1 MADRFQ
7 ITYQIQADSIE
18 RAKEIAESIRVEQT
32 VEMPV
37 ETLPPRGVSSLGEI
51 KELTPCESTDSW
63 NLKISYPQSVTGDD
77 LTQSLNTLFGNISLY
92 PGIRIVDADDSFFDP
107 RFKGPSFGLS
117 GLRKLLN
124 HDEHLPLSCT
134 ALKPVGLTPD
144 ELADLA
150 QQFTRGGI
158 NIIKDDHGIANQ
170 DSAPFKERVS
180 ACSKAVREGEQFT
193 GKKTLYF
200 PNITTSPSEVK
211 NRYDEAVELGA
222 DGVLIC
228 PQLAGLEGLSELAAL
243 KQVPVMAHPAFS
255 GGYIIH
261 DTHGFVPEFY
271 YGKLWRALGADAV
284 IYPNAGGRFTLSLKT
299 CQAMNKQ
306 MVDDFCGF
314 RSSAPTP
321 AGGIHVDSIPKLLE
335 SYGCDICYL
344 IGGSLYQDTEG
355 VEKATKKFTKLLE
368 GGDE

>member
-7 ITYQIQADSIE
+7 ITYQVQADSIE

-32 VEMPV
+32 VEMPI
-37 ETLPPRGVSSLGEI
+37 ETLPAQGVSSLGEI
-51 KELTPCESTDSW
+51 EEITPSDRPDLWILT
-63 NLKISYPQSVTGDD
+63 ISYPQSVTGDD

-92 PGIRIVDADDSFFDP
+92 PGIRILDADDSFFSR
-107 RFKGPSFGLS
+107 RFSGPSFGLS
-117 GLRKLLN
+117 GLRTLLN
-124 HDEHLPLSCT
+124 RDKDLPLSCT

-150 QQFTRGGI
+150 LQFTRGGI

-170 DSAPFKERVS
+170 RSAPFKERVA
-180 ACSKAVREGEQFT
+180 ACSKAVREGEQYT
-193 GKKTLYF
+193 GNKTLYF

-211 NRYDEAVELGA
+211 NRYFEAVELGA
-222 DGVLIC
+222 DGVLVC
-228 PQLAGLEGLSELAAL
+228 PQLTGLEIISELAEL

-261 DTHGFVPEFY
+261 ETHGFLPEFY

-284 IYPNAGGRFTLSLKT
+284 IYPNAGGRFTLSLET
-299 CQAMNKQ
+299 CLAMNKQ
-306 MVDDFCGF
+306 MVGDFCGF

-321 AGGIHVDSIPKLLE
+321 AGGIHVDSIPGLLKR
-335 SYGCDICYL
+335 YGRDICYL
-344 IGGSLYQDTEG
+344 IGGSLYQDSDG

-368 GGDE
+368 G